1 MRKNFTK
8 VTALVLTGIM
18 TVSADLGFAAAA
30 EIEPEDVLDEI
41 FIDTEEADEDVTVEA
56 EIDDLAALEYVID
69 DAEIEETGIL
79 EDAFDAVE
87 IEEFEFLE
95 EAFDE
100 AELEEIIAVEE
111 ADEEVIIDE
120 ADAEEIF
127 AAEEAVEEAAID
139 EADAEEIFAAEE
151 VVEESAID
159 EADVEEEIDEA
170 IAADDMDSDEEFIE
184 IDDYDTPL
192 GLGYTQEEMEAAAKA
207 QMEAMAA
214 QMKVTISCSRESST
228 RPGDTICLTSE
239 VEGFDSCSGIAYQWM
254 CDKGNGYEPV
264 NGANGAEYSF
274 TADEENMGWGWRL
287 MVYYC

>member
-8 VTALVLTGIM
+8 VTALFLTGIM

-41 FIDTEEADEDVTVEA
+41 FIDTEKADEDVTVEA

-111 ADEEVIIDE
+111 ADEEVI
-120 ADAEEIF
+120 
-127 AAEEAVEEAAID
+127 ID

-274 TADEENMGWGWRL
+274 TADEDNMGWGWRL

>member
-41 FIDTEEADEDVTVEA
+41 FIDTEETDEYVTVEA

-111 ADEEVIIDE
+111 ADEEV
-120 ADAEEIF
+120 
-127 AAEEAVEEAAID
+127 
-139 EADAEEIFAAEE
+139 IFAAEE

-214 QMKVTISCSRESST
+214 QMKVTISCSRESSP